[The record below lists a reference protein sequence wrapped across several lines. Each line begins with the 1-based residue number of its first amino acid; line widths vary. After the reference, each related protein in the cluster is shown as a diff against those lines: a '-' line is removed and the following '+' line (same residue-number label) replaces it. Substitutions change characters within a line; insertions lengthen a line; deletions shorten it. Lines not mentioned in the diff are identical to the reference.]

1 MMRVQQVQED
11 MNVLMDTKKIKN
23 NKLRNLYKKL
33 RQPSIKNVF
42 MQPHH
47 CTLKSKSEQEKNIKK
62 NNYVVSM
69 FKNHL
74 KIIPYFLLIIK

>member
-47 CTLKSKSEQEKNIKK
+47 
-62 NNYVVSM
+62 
-69 FKNHL
+69 
-74 KIIPYFLLIIK
+74 

>member
-23 NKLRNLYKKL
+23 NKLRNLNKKL

-62 NNYVVSM
+62 NNYVCSEHVQESLENNLSS
-69 FKNHL
+69 FANH
-74 KIIPYFLLIIK
+74 